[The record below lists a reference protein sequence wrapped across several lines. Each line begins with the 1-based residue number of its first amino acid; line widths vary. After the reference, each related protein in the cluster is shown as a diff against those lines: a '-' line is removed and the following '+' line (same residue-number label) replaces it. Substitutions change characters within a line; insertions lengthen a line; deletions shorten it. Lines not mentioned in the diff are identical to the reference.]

1 MFEELKNYI
10 ELHQNTQNNSL
21 YWFGINIIYF
31 NYEIIKIQTP
41 GGILIFDY
49 LRMQNKQ
56 KERASHKIV
65 PRTFK
70 KLKIDIEINQHTDI
84 MCNYFVYDNNLIG
97 Y

>member
-31 NYEIIKIQTP
+31 NYKIVKIQTP

-49 LRMQNKQ
+49 LRMQKKQ